1 MNCINC
7 GHGGVEQTGDMM
19 RCPTCGYEWDVE
31 FENQH
36 PTLARIV
43 GRFPVK
49 SPSQIADESRE
60 LVDALL
66 TFKNEALRNLAE
78 EKGVELTA
86 HRKNEM
92 VSQLVSSGKVT
103 LEDVGEVGPRSE
115 LDLNREALD
124 ESEGPEN
131 S

>member
-7 GHGGVEQTGDMM
+7 GRGGVKQTGDMM

-43 GRFPVK
+43 GRLPAK

-60 LVDALL
+60 LVDILL

-86 HRKNEM
+86 SRKNEM
-92 VSQLVSSGKVT
+92 VSQLVSSGRVK
-103 LEDVGEVGPRSE
+103 LADVR
-115 LDLNREALD
+115 DREALD
-124 ESEGPEN
+124 GSGGPEN